1 MEERD
6 DREEVTAPGEQPL
19 RRDWIAKSVAGVL
32 LGLGLAFGCSGV
44 LAQTLGS
51 LPLPMRA
58 QLAMW
63 IVPPIWLTV
72 AGLVFLFR
80 SGLRAWA
87 WLGLA
92 NAVVFGAFL
101 LLRHH

>member
-1 MEERD
+1 MTE
-6 DREEVTAPGEQPL
+6 PSL
-19 RRDWIAKSVAGVL
+19 RRDWIAKSLAGVV
-32 LGLGLAFGCSGV
+32 LGLGLAFGCSGL
-44 LAQTLGS
+44 LARALGS

-63 IVPPIWLTV
+63 VVPPIWLAV

-80 SGLRAWA
+80 TGRRAWA

-101 LLRHH
+101 LLRRH